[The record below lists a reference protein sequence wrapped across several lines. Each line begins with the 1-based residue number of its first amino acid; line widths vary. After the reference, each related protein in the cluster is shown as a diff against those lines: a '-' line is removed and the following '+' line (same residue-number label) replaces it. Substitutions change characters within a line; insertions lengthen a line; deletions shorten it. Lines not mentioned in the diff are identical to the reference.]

1 MDDSFEHLLIFTI
14 SMIGAILVI
23 LIISKTGIVQK
34 IISGDLWREAQDKR
48 ESNTITY

>member
-1 MDDSFEHLLIFTI
+1 MDDSFEHLILFAL

-23 LIISKTGIVQK
+23 IIISKTGIVQK
-34 IISGDLWREAQDKR
+34 MMNGDLWREAQDKR